1 MKPPHGGR
9 GGSSPHEEHSEHYRP
24 VDSMRRPRFA
34 SGPRTFMRL
43 PYVQD
48 PMTAT
53 GRIDVAIV
61 GVPTDS
67 AVGYRSGARFGPEA
81 IRSASILLR
90 DHNPETGIDVTRL
103 SMVDAGDAPVVPG
116 YHDLTLQRLEDH
128 LLPFYERGILP
139 LLLGGDHSLA
149 MAEMRAMARVHG
161 PLSVVH
167 FDAHGDVLDDYYGV
181 KHFHGTMFRRAVE
194 EGIVDAGRSI
204 QAGMRGSVHPE
215 DVGAAEA
222 LGYEVIR
229 WRELALMAPAEF
241 GRRVRA
247 RVGDRPVM
255 VSFDID
261 FVDPAYAPG
270 TGTPEVG
277 GPSSGLTLE
286 LLRALGPLD
295 YRGIDIVEVAPP
307 YDHGD
312 ITSHL
317 ASVVAFE
324 LLGQVAAVRRPGT
337 AVPSSSGPLS

>member
-1 MKPPHGGR
+1 MT
-9 GGSSPHEEHSEHYRP
+9 EHYRP
-24 VDSMRRPRFA
+24 LDSMRRPRFA

-43 PYVQD
+43 PHIPE

-53 GRIDVAIV
+53 GRIDVAVV

-90 DHNPETGIDVTRL
+90 DHNPETGVDVTRL

-116 YHDLTLQRLEDH
+116 YHDLTLQRLEEH
-128 LLPFYERGILP
+128 LLPFYQRGILP
-139 LLLGGDHSLA
+139 LLIGGDHSLV
-149 MAEMRAMARVHG
+149 MAEMRAMAKVYG
-161 PLSVVH
+161 PISVVH

-181 KHFHGTMFRRAVE
+181 KHFHGTMFRRGVE
-194 EGIVDAGRSI
+194 EGLVDPHHSI

-215 DVGAAEA
+215 DVGSAEA

-229 WRELALMAPAEF
+229 WRELAVMDPAEF
-241 GRRVRA
+241 GRQVRA

-270 TGTPEVG
+270 TGTPEIG
-277 GPSSGLTLE
+277 GPSSYQTLE
-286 LLRALGPLD
+286 LLRALGPLN
-295 YRGIDIVEVAPP
+295 YRGIDIVEVSPP
-307 YDHGD
+307 YDHSD

-317 ASVVAFE
+317 ASVVAFD
-324 LLGQVAAVRRPGT
+324 LLGQVAAVR
-337 AVPSSSGPLS
+337 APLTTEPTRTETTRS